1 MGTQAYFNVAR
12 KGPPGGDGTYNEIAS
27 RYEKG
32 HQNYQFHHSS
42 FF

>member
-12 KGPPGGDGTYNEIAS
+12 KGPPGGDGIYNDIAS

-32 HQNYQFHHSS
+32 HQNDQV